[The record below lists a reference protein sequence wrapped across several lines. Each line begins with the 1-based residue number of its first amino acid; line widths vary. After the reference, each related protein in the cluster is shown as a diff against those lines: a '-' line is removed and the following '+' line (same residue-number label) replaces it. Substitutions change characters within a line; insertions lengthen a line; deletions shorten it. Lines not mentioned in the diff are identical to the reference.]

1 MKYHMSDTYKA
12 AGVHIVL
19 TPAEI
24 TEAEF
29 WNQVEKNTRRVVLK
43 EPEKY
48 EQILSQVKEHLN
60 SGVGPLTI
68 GSKTFEIISN

>member
-1 MKYHMSDTYKA
+1 MKYHISDTYKA

-24 TEAEF
+24 TEDNF
-29 WNQVEKNTRRVVLK
+29 WTKVEKNTREVTK
-43 EPEKY
+43 TQPEKY

-68 GSKTFEIISN
+68 GGQTFEIIT